1 VTPTSSERG
10 QETRERLLDAA
21 AQLIVEDG
29 WGAVT
34 TRRVADRA
42 GLRPGLVHYHFR
54 TVEDLLIEAALATAR
69 REATAAA
76 DALSQTADAGEGIT
90 QVLEMMS
97 SYSAEDPA
105 TVLFSEMLL
114 ASTRIERLRSEL
126 ADLMAEWR
134 TGVADWLRSADA
146 SRDAAAGP
154 DGGGDGGTAGRD
166 GYEATAMLLGAALD
180 GLVLHRLIDP
190 ALAEISVTEPLARLA
205 GAAGRRDPDDS

>member
-1 VTPTSSERG
+1 MTPTSSERG

-54 TVEDLLIEAALATAR
+54 TVEDLLIEAALASAR

-76 DALSQTADAGEGIT
+76 DALAQTADAGEGIA

-97 SYSAEDPA
+97 SYSAEDPT

-126 ADLMAEWR
+126 AELMAEWR

-146 SRDAAAGP
+146 SRDTAAGP
-154 DGGGDGGTAGRD
+154 GGGGHGGTDGRD

-205 GAAGRRDPDDS
+205 GAARRHPDS